1 MSPSCFALLT
11 AHQRSSDQMKI
22 FKDQSVQTTTTTTT
36 ISLVATLLN
45 QQSAQLKYICLCL
58 IVNITIA
65 SVIHFFFLVT
75 LS

>member
-11 AHQRSSDQMKI
+11 AHQRISDQMKI
-22 FKDQSVQTTTTTTT
+22 FKDQSVQTTTTTT

>member
-1 MSPSCFALLT
+1 MSASCFALLA
-11 AHQRSSDQMKI
+11 AHQRSSDQIKI
-22 FKDQSVQTTTTTTT
+22 FKDHSAQNTTT

-45 QQSAQLKYICLCL
+45 QQSAQLKYICLRF
-58 IVNITIA
+58 IVNIAIA

>member
-22 FKDQSVQTTTTTTT
+22 FKDQSVQTTTT

-45 QQSAQLKYICLCL
+45 QQSAQLKYKCLCL

>member
-1 MSPSCFALLT
+1 MSPSCFSLLS
-11 AHQRSSDQMKI
+11 ARQSSSDQMKI
-22 FKDQSVQTTTTTTT
+22 FKDQSAQTTTT
-36 ISLVATLLN
+36 ISLVATLLS
-45 QQSAQLKYICLCL
+45 QQSAQLKYVCLCF